1 MTVPNSIADAATRS
15 SCTCFTLRKLA
26 RTVSRLYD
34 LHLATVKL
42 KTTQYSL
49 LKNIAQQALP
59 VAQLASRVATDRTTL
74 TRNLKPLLGAGWAT
88 LADGTDARQR
98 IVTITA
104 AGRHKLAAAHHAWRA
119 AQTEL
124 DQTLGPDLIDV
135 LHENAAEVMAA
146 LTPLLSEKLHVEHH

>member
-1 MTVPNSIADAATRS
+1 MTAPNLIADGTTRS

-26 RTVSRLYD
+26 RNVSRLYD
-34 LHLATVKL
+34 LHLATVDL

-49 LKNIAQQALP
+49 LKNIAHQALP
-59 VAQLASRVATDRTTL
+59 VAQLALRLATERTTL

-88 LADGTDARQR
+88 LADGADARQR

-104 AGRHKLAAAHHAWRA
+104 AGRAKLASAHHAWHA

-124 DQTLGPDLIDV
+124 DQILGPDLV
-135 LHENAAEVMAA
+135 GALHENAAAVMAA